1 MKLSELNTGE
11 RGVIVKVYGHGS
23 FRKRIIEMGFVR
35 GSKVKVILNAPLR
48 DPIEYEIIGYKISL
62 RREEADKIEVIS
74 ESEAK
79 LMRSAFEALPALES
93 EEDWIER
100 EMTTMAEQRRKLI
113 KVALV
118 GNPNC
123 GKTSLFNMAS
133 GGNEHVGN
141 YSGVT
146 VDAKEGTFEHGG
158 YKFVLV
164 DLPGTYSLSA
174 YSPEELYVRR
184 NLIDDMPDVV
194 VNVVDAT
201 NLQRNLYLTTQLIDM
216 NLRVV
221 MAVNM
226 YDELQAR
233 GDKLDIKQLGYL
245 LGMPLVPTV
254 SRTGEGITQLFDTIV
269 QIYEKADPHLARHIH
284 INHGAELEQSIDRV
298 KLLLQKNEDIR
309 YKYSTRYLSIK
320 YLENDKEVE
329 KVVEALENRDEI
341 IAARYEENSRVR
353 EILGSGLESSM
364 VDAKYAFV
372 QGALAETY
380 EPYKGKRRRATVTD
394 KIDAVVTNRWLAF
407 PIFFAL
413 LYLVFSG
420 TFVIGEYPMQW
431 IEWVVAKFGDFVST
445 TMSAGWLKDLVV
457 DGIIGGVGSVL
468 VFLPNIL
475 LLYLFISLLEDSG
488 YMARAAFI
496 MDRVMHKMGLHG
508 KSFIPMVMGFGCNV
522 PAIMATRTIE
532 SRKSRL
538 ITTLVI
544 PLMSCAGRMPVYILI
559 AGAFFPHHA
568 GLVLLGLYALGIVL
582 AIIAARIM
590 SYFIK
595 DDDLPFV
602 MELPPYRI
610 PTGKSIFRHTWE
622 KGRQYLQKMS
632 GVILVCS
639 LIIWAL
645 GYFPRGNYE
654 TVQEQQE
661 NSYIGMIGKGVEPVL
676 KPLGFD
682 WRMGVGIISGV
693 GAKELV
699 VSTLGVMYS
708 GYEPETPAADTPGH
722 DDNAGNNADDD
733 AGYVIA
739 RSDSDVAISS
749 AGLDVGDPVS
759 DVGDVVG
766 DPVGDVVGDV
776 GEPVG
781 DVGDPVGDV
790 GDDDAGVAGYEASDN
805 AGHVIARS
813 GSDVAISS
821 AGHVS
826 LSDALKHAVTPAGAL
841 AYMVFILLYFP
852 CVATFIAIR
861 NETGSWKWAL
871 LTAVYTIVLAWV
883 ASFATFHLAGLFL

>member
-1 MKLSELNTGE
+1 MKLSELKTGE

-23 FRKRIIEMGFVR
+23 FRKRIIEMGFVK
-35 GSKVKVILNAPLR
+35 GNKVKVILNAPLR

-62 RREEADKIEVIS
+62 RRDEADKIEVIS

-79 LMRSAFEALPALES
+79 LMRTPFEALPALES

-100 EMTTMAEQRRKLI
+100 EMNTLAEERRKVI

-123 GKTSLFNMAS
+123 GKTSLFNIAS
-133 GGNEHVGN
+133 GGHEHVGN

-158 YKFVLV
+158 YKFLLV

-174 YSPEELYVRR
+174 YSPEEIYVRR
-184 NLIDDMPDVV
+184 NLIDEMPDVV
-194 VNVVDAT
+194 VNVVDSS
-201 NLQRNLYLTTQLIDM
+201 NLQRNLYLTSQLIDM

-221 MAVNM
+221 MALNM
-226 YDELQAR
+226 YDELQDR

-245 LGMPLVPTV
+245 LGMPVVPTI
-254 SRTGEGITQLFDTIV
+254 SRNGEGIDALFDTVV
-269 QIYEKADPHLARHIH
+269 QVYEKTDPHIARHIH
-284 INHGAELEQSIDRV
+284 INQEQSIDRI
-298 KLLLQKNEDIR
+298 KLLLQKNTDIR
-309 YKYSTRYLSIK
+309 YKYSTRYLAIK
-320 YLENDKEVE
+320 YLENDKEIE
-329 KVVEALENRDEI
+329 KVVETLVNRDEI
-341 IAARYEENSRVR
+341 IAARFEENARIR
-353 EILGSGLESSM
+353 ELMGSGLESSM

-380 EPYKGKRRRATVTD
+380 EPNKKKRRRSTITD

-413 LYLVFSG
+413 LYVVFSG
-420 TFVIGEYPMQW
+420 TFLIGEYPMQW
-431 IEWVVAKFGDFVST
+431 IEWMVDKFGAFVST
-445 TMSAGWLKDLVV
+445 TMTDGWMKDLVV
-457 DGIIGGVGSVL
+457 DGVIGGVGSVL
-468 VFLPNIL
+468 VFLPNIM
-475 LLYLFISLLEDSG
+475 LLYMFISLLEDSG

-538 ITTLVI
+538 ITTLII

-559 AGAFFPHHA
+559 AGAFFPDHA
-568 GLVLLGLYALGIVL
+568 GLVLLGLYALGIILAVL
-582 AIIAARIM
+582 AAKIISR
-590 SYFIK
+590 FIK

-602 MELPPYRI
+602 MELPPYRV

-639 LIIWAL
+639 LAIWAL
-645 GYFPRGNYE
+645 GYFPRGNYD

-661 NSYIGMIGKGVEPVL
+661 NSYIGMIGKTIEPVL
-676 KPLGFD
+676 EPLGFD
-682 WRMGVGIISGV
+682 WKMGVGIVSGV

-708 GYEPETPAADTPGH
+708 G
-722 DDNAGNNADDD
+722 DD
-733 AGYVIA
+733 
-739 RSDSDVAISS
+739 
-749 AGLDVGDPVS
+749 GDVS
-759 DVGDVVG
+759 DEVVG
-766 DPVGDVVGDV
+766 GAS
-776 GEPVG
+776 GEVEGCGPK
-781 DVGDPVGDV
+781 
-790 GDDDAGVAGYEASDN
+790 
-805 AGHVIARS
+805 
-813 GSDVAISS
+813 
-821 AGHVS
+821 S
-826 LSDALKHAVTPAGAL
+826 LSAALKNAVSPAGAL

-861 NETGSWKWAL
+861 NETGGWKWAL
-871 LTAVYTIVLAWV
+871 ITAVYTIVLAWV
-883 ASFATFHLAGLFL
+883 AAFATFHIAGLFLS